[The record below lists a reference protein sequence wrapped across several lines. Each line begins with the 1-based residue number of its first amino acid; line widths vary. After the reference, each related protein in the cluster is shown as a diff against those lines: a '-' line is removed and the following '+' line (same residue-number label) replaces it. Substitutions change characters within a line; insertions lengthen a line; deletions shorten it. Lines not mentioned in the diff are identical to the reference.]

1 MCYLLQKPDICY
13 KKLLTFKLLC
23 RKAMK
28 FIENFIL
35 SLQSDLKVNRL
46 DLILKCLLA
55 VLKKFCLKV
64 TPEEHLNID
73 EYVSTVEPTFK

>member
-1 MCYLLQKPDICY
+1 MLQKLIICY
-13 KKLLTFKLLC
+13 KKLLTFKSLS
-23 RKAMK
+23 RKTMK

-55 VLKKFCLKV
+55 ILKKFCPKV
-64 TPEEHLNID
+64 TPEEHLHID
-73 EYVSTVEPTFK
+73 ENVSTVEPTFKR

>member
-1 MCYLLQKPDICY
+1 MLQKAVICY
-13 KKLLTFKLLC
+13 QKLLTLKSLC

-35 SLQSDLKVNRL
+35 SQQSDLKVNRL

-55 VLKKFCLKV
+55 ILKKFCPKV
-64 TPEEHLNID
+64 TPEGHLNID
-73 EYVSTVEPTFK
+73 EDVSTVEPTFKR

>member
-1 MCYLLQKPDICY
+1 MIICY
-13 KKLLTFKLLC
+13 KKLSTFKSLC
-23 RKAMK
+23 RKVMK

-35 SLQSDLKVNRL
+35 DLKVNRL

-55 VLKKFCLKV
+55 ILKIFFPKV
-64 TPEEHLNID
+64 TPEDHLNID

>member
-1 MCYLLQKPDICY
+1 M
-13 KKLLTFKLLC
+13 TFKSLSI
-23 RKAMK
+23 KTMK

-55 VLKKFCLKV
+55 ILKKFSPKV
-64 TPEEHLNID
+64 TPEEQLNID
-73 EYVSTVEPTFK
+73 EYVSTVEPTFKR

>member
-1 MCYLLQKPDICY
+1 MLQKLIIFY
-13 KKLLTFKLLC
+13 KKLLTFKSLSG
-23 RKAMK
+23 KTMK

-46 DLILKCLLA
+46 DFILKCLLA
-55 VLKKFCLKV
+55 ILRKFCPKV

-73 EYVSTVEPTFK
+73 KYVSTIEPTFKR

>member
-1 MCYLLQKPDICY
+1 MLQKLIICY
-13 KKLLTFKLLC
+13 KKLSTFKSLC
-23 RKAMK
+23 RKVMK

-35 SLQSDLKVNRL
+35 SLQTNLKINRL

-55 VLKKFCLKV
+55 ILKIFCPKV

-73 EYVSTVEPTFK
+73 AYVSTVEPTFKW